1 MLQSAPSAKPSC
13 AKLIPSI
20 GSSNWILLVQAGSRH
35 LTKKSHTMFVY
46 MSRWYIGI
54 NLDPMNVLCSKRK
67 GHGMSLEPMIVL
79 CLKGKGEMAR
89 PIALQRDDG

>member
-1 MLQSAPSAKPSC
+1 MLQSAPSARPSC

-54 NLDPMNVLCSKRK
+54 YLDPVNVLCIKRK
-67 GHGMSLEPMIVL
+67 GNGMPMIVL
-79 CLKGKGEMAR
+79 CLKGKGEMAL
-89 PIALQRDDG
+89 PIPLQRDDG

>member
-1 MLQSAPSAKPSC
+1 
-13 AKLIPSI
+13 
-20 GSSNWILLVQAGSRH
+20 
-35 LTKKSHTMFVY
+35 MFVY

-54 NLDPMNVLCSKRK
+54 YLDPMNVLCIKRK
-67 GHGMSLEPMIVL
+67 GNGMSLEPMIVL